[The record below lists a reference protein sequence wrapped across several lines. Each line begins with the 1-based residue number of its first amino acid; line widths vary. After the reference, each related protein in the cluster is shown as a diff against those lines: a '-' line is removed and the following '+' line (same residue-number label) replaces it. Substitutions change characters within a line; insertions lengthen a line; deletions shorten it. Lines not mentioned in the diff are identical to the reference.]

1 MATTLARNGAPATT
15 HPPADVTKEDAA
27 VDVIKEDA
35 PVTDQPLVESF
46 RLLAL
51 NIDRLL
57 EYPAHRSVL
66 VLSARPDDG
75 RSLVAT
81 SLVTALAEI
90 CPRVMLVK
98 ADPLGSDDGLASKI
112 SRSTEHGW
120 VKVVDCSRPGK
131 TSQSEFVAGVTAT
144 IEEGLRLGA
153 IVVVDAPACTTSTV
167 AFHLA
172 PSVGGVLY
180 LARQRAESSD
190 IHHDI
195 RAQLDLLGANILGLV
210 FNEG

>member
-1 MATTLARNGAPATT
+1 MSTTLTRNGAPTTT
-15 HPPADVTKEDAA
+15 HAPAE
-27 VDVIKEDA
+27 VIRADS

-51 NIDRLL
+51 NVDRLL
-57 EYPAHRSVL
+57 EYPAHRSIL

-81 SLVTALAEI
+81 SLVTALTEI
-90 CPRVMLVK
+90 CPRVLLVK
-98 ADPLGSDDGLASKI
+98 ADPIGSDDGLALKL
-112 SRSTEHGW
+112 SRSTENGW

-131 TSQSEFVAGVTAT
+131 ASQSDFVAGVKAA
-144 IEEGLRLGA
+144 IDEGLKLGA

-172 PSVGGVLY
+172 SAVGGVLY
-180 LARQRAESSD
+180 LALLPALRYAARQRALAPE
-190 IHHDI
+190 
-195 RAQLDLLGANILGLV
+195 AVA
-210 FNEG
+210 

>member
-1 MATTLARNGAPATT
+1 MSTTLVRNGSTAITR
-15 HPPADVTKEDAA
+15 PPIEIIRA
-27 VDVIKEDA
+27 DA
-35 PVTDQPLVESF
+35 PVTDQPLVETF

-51 NIDRLL
+51 NVDRLL
-57 EYPAHRSVL
+57 TYPAQRSVL
-66 VLSARPDDG
+66 VLSARSDDG

-81 SLVTALAEI
+81 SLATALAEI
-90 CPRVMLVK
+90 CPRVLLVK
-98 ADPLGSDDGLASKI
+98 ADPIGSDDGHASKL
-112 SRSTEHGW
+112 SRTTENGW
-120 VKVVDCSRPGK
+120 LSVADCSRPGQVP
-131 TSQSEFVAGVTAT
+131 QSDFVAGVTAT
-144 IEEGLRLGA
+144 IDEGLRLGA

-172 PSVGGVLY
+172 PEVGGVLY

-195 RAQLDLLGANILGLV
+195 RAQLDMLGANILGLV

>member
-1 MATTLARNGAPATT
+1 MSTTLARNGAKAITDAPVEVIR
-15 HPPADVTKEDAA
+15 ADS
-27 VDVIKEDA
+27 

-51 NIDRLL
+51 NVDRLL
-57 EYPAHRSVL
+57 EYPAHRSIL

-90 CPRVMLVK
+90 CPRVILIK
-98 ADPLGSDDGLASKI
+98 ADPIGSDDGLASKL
-112 SRSTEHGW
+112 SRSAGDSW
-120 VKVVDCSRPGK
+120 VKVVDCSRPGQA
-131 TSQSEFVAGVTAT
+131 SQSDFVAGVTAA
-144 IEEGLRLGA
+144 IADGLKLGA

-172 PSVGGVLY
+172 PTVGGVLY
-180 LARQRAESSD
+180 LARQRAENTD

>member
-1 MATTLARNGAPATT
+1 MATTLARNGASVTT
-15 HPPADVTKEDAA
+15 HPPVE
-27 VDVIKEDA
+27 VIREDA

-66 VLSARPDDG
+66 VLSARSDDG
-75 RSLVAT
+75 RSMVAT
-81 SLVTALAEI
+81 SLVRALAEI

-98 ADPLGSDDGLASKI
+98 ADPIGSDDGLASHLGRV
-112 SRSTEHGW
+112 SEHGW
-120 VKVVDCSRPGK
+120 VKVVDCSRPGQA
-131 TSQSEFVAGVTAT
+131 SQTDFIAGVNAT
-144 IEEGLRLGA
+144 IAEGLKLGA
-153 IVVVDAPACTTSTV
+153 IVIVDAPACTTSTV

-172 PSVGGVLY
+172 PIVGGVLY

>member
-1 MATTLARNGAPATT
+1 MSTTLARKNGAPATT
-15 HPPADVTKEDAA
+15 HPPVE
-27 VDVIKEDA
+27 VLREDA

-51 NIDRLL
+51 NVDRLL
-57 EYPAHRSVL
+57 PDPAQRSVL
-66 VLSARPDDG
+66 VLSARADDG
-75 RSLVAT
+75 RSLVAS

-90 CPRVMLVK
+90 CPRVLLVK
-98 ADPLGSDDGLASKI
+98 ADPIGSEDGLASKLA
-112 SRSTEHGW
+112 RTTDRGW
-120 VKVVDCSRPGK
+120 IKVADCSRPGK
-131 TSQSEFVAGVTAT
+131 ASQSDFVGSVLEA
-144 IEEGLRLGA
+144 IEEGLSHGA
-153 IVVVDAPACTTSTV
+153 TVVVDAPACTTSTV

-172 PSVGGVLY
+172 PAVGGVLY